1 MAIKK
6 PFFISFEGVEGSGK
20 STQAKL
26 LYKFIKKKITKKVIL
41 TREPGGTPFAEKIRN
56 ILLDN
61 KIKNNPLTEFFL
73 LMAAR
78 NDHVVNKI
86 NYYLKK
92 KFIIIC
98 DRFFYSTL
106 AYQHYLEGMNKKFI
120 SNVQKKIFSRIH
132 PDITFLIDLDK
143 KESKKRI
150 SKRNK
155 KTNRFDKLSTHDF
168 NKIRN
173 GFLKISKIYKNKIT
187 IINGRKSLYEIQKEI
202 NKKTLK
208 LLNVRNYN
216 SKY

>member
-1 MAIKK
+1 MKK
-6 PFFISFEGVEGSGK
+6 PFFICFEGVEGSGK
-20 STQAKL
+20 STQAEL
-26 LYKFIKKKITKKVIL
+26 LYKFIKNNFTKKVIL
-41 TREPGGTPFAEKIRN
+41 TREPGGTAFAEKIRN

-61 KIKNNPLTEFFL
+61 KIKNSPLTEFFL

-78 NDHVVNKI
+78 NDHVENKI

-106 AYQHYLEGMNKKFI
+106 AYQHYLEGMDKNFI
-120 SNVQKKIFSRIH
+120 YYIQKKIFNNIH

-150 SKRNK
+150 SKRIK
-155 KTNRFDKLSTHDF
+155 KTNKFDKLSNHHF

-173 GFLKISKIYKNKIT
+173 GFLKIAKIYNNKIT
-187 IINGRKSLYEIQKEI
+187 LINGNKSLNEIQNEI

-208 LLNVRNYN
+208 ILNVRY
-216 SKY
+216 

>member
-1 MAIKK
+1 
-6 PFFISFEGVEGSGK
+6 
-20 STQAKL
+20 
-26 LYKFIKKKITKKVIL
+26 
-41 TREPGGTPFAEKIRN
+41 
-56 ILLDN
+56 
-61 KIKNNPLTEFFL
+61 
-73 LMAAR
+73 
-78 NDHVVNKI
+78 
-86 NYYLKK
+86 
-92 KFIIIC
+92 
-98 DRFFYSTL
+98 
-106 AYQHYLEGMNKKFI
+106 MNKKFI

-187 IINGRKSLYEIQKEI
+187 IINGRKSLNEIQKNI

-208 LLNVRNYN
+208 LLNVGN
-216 SKY
+216 

>member
-1 MAIKK
+1 MKK
-6 PFFISFEGVEGSGK
+6 SFLICFEGVEGSGK

-26 LYKFIKKKITKKVIL
+26 LYKFIQNNITKKVIL
-41 TREPGGTPFAEKIRN
+41 TREPGGTPFAEKIRD

-61 KIKNNPLTEFFL
+61 KIKNNTLTEFFL

-86 NYYLKK
+86 NHYLKK

-120 SNVQKKIFSRIH
+120 YNIQKKIFKNIH
-132 PDITFLIDLDK
+132 PDLTFLIDLDK

-150 SKRNK
+150 SKRIK
-155 KTNRFDKLSTHDF
+155 KTNRFDKLSTYHF

-173 GFLKISKIYKNKIT
+173 GFLQISKMYKNKIT
-187 IINGRKSLYEIQKEI
+187 LIDGSKSLNQIQNEI

-208 LLNVRNYN
+208 VLNARH
-216 SKY
+216 

>member
-1 MAIKK
+1 MKRSLLIC
-6 PFFISFEGVEGSGK
+6 FEGVEGSGK

-26 LYKFIKKKITKKVIL
+26 LYKFIKKNITKKVIL
-41 TREPGGTPFAEKIRN
+41 TREPGGTPFAEKIRG

-61 KIKNNPLTEFFL
+61 KIKNDPLTEFFL

-106 AYQHYLEGMNKKFI
+106 AYQHYLEGMSKKFI
-120 SNVQKKIFSRIH
+120 YYTQKKIFRNIY
-132 PDITFLIDLDK
+132 PDITFLIDLNI

-150 SKRNK
+150 SKRIKKKNK
-155 KTNRFDKLSTHDF
+155 FDKLSTYHL

-187 IINGRKSLYEIQKEI
+187 LINGIKSLNEIQNEI

-208 LLNVRNYN
+208 VLNVRH
-216 SKY
+216 

>member
-1 MAIKK
+1 MKK
-6 PFFISFEGVEGSGK
+6 SFLICFEGVEGSGK

-26 LYKFIKKKITKKVIL
+26 LYKFIQNNITKKVIL
-41 TREPGGTPFAEKIRN
+41 TREPGGTPFAEKIRD

-61 KIKNNPLTEFFL
+61 KIKNNTLTEFFL

-86 NYYLKK
+86 NHYLKK

-120 SNVQKKIFSRIH
+120 YNIQKKIFKNIH
-132 PDITFLIDLDK
+132 PDLTFLIDLDK

-150 SKRNK
+150 SKRIK
-155 KTNRFDKLSTHDF
+155 KTNRFDKLSTYHF

-173 GFLKISKIYKNKIT
+173 GFLQISKMYKNKIT
-187 IINGRKSLYEIQKEI
+187 LIDGSKSLNQIQNEI

-208 LLNVRNYN
+208 VLNARY
-216 SKY
+216 